1 MRSALFRKL
10 TMFAIVYAI
19 AIILWGAFV
28 RISGSGDGCGKHWPL
43 CQGVL
48 LPQGDVAYQLQTWIE
63 FAHRAKSGL
72 FGVLIFVLWI
82 ASYRLFPR
90 GHLARKAATFM
101 FAFTVIEALL
111 GALLVVKGY
120 VDTDDSLGRVVSQGF
135 HLANTLLLLGSM
147 AALWTWCRFINPVF
161 NFSYRALIIVGLFGF
176 FLIGVSGSVAS
187 LSNTLFPSQSLS
199 EAFQKD
205 LAENSHFILKFRIFH
220 PLLALTISSLI
231 LYLIVSIR
239 NQMQKRTMISI
250 TLPWIVIGALG
261 FGAATLF
268 MLSPLWMKLT
278 HLLIADILWISIVI
292 FVCDSLTQEKT

>member
-1 MRSALFRKL
+1 MPSRLFRNL
-10 TMFAIVYAI
+10 TMFAIFYAI
-19 AIILWGAFV
+19 VIILWGAFV

-43 CQGVL
+43 CHGVL

-63 FAHRAKSGL
+63 FLHRAKSGL
-72 FGVLIFVLWI
+72 FGFLIFGLWI
-82 ASYRLFPR
+82 FSFRLFPK

-101 FAFTVIEALL
+101 FVFTVIEALL
-111 GALLVVKGY
+111 GALLVLKGY
-120 VDTDDSLGRVVSQGF
+120 VDNDESLGRVASQGF

-147 AALWTWCRFINPVF
+147 AALWTWSRFINPAF
-161 NFSYRALIIVGLFGF
+161 SFSYRALIIIGLLGF

-199 EAFQKD
+199 EALQKD
-205 LAENSHFILKFRIFH
+205 IADGSHFILKFRIFH
-220 PLLALTISSLI
+220 PLLALTISALI

-239 NQMQKRTMISI
+239 NQMQKRTLIATI
-250 TLPWIVIGALG
+250 LPWVVIGALI
-261 FGAATLF
+261 FGAATLL